1 MKLRGTQ
8 AAQEPSS
15 SFTLIELLV
24 VISVITILAGIILPV
39 TLRSGRKSR
48 QISCA
53 NNLGQIGRAFYAYS
67 ITYYRMFPQ
76 NQPYRTPAERQD
88 NALSGDDNLSQL
100 YVDAYIRD
108 LRSFNCPSTTDNAQ
122 DTPTATKGSGQDVKF
137 KRSDVDRNLV
147 PRGTQLSY
155 EYFGEF
161 NPGAQYIDIN
171 TRPALVAFDDDGIS
185 VKSIKDPNDETRY
198 VYAVTDE
205 DANGKPL
212 GKTNHRGEG
221 GNMLFLDAR
230 VEWVQPK
237 DWDKRLLEG
246 AMEWYRVTSW
256 KLATRVTWKP
266 SGIAVTPDKS

>member
-171 TRPALVAFDDDGIS
+171 TRLALVAFDDDG
-185 VKSIKDPNDETRY
+185 VNLYWKSTA
-198 VYAVTDE
+198 VSYAVYE
-205 DANGKPL
+205 DGTTGKL
-212 GKTNHRGEG
+212 RGKTNHRGEG

-237 DWDKRLLEG
+237 DWDKRLVEG

-256 KLATRVTWKP
+256 KLATKATWKP
-266 SGIAVTPDKS
+266 SNIKAEPDKS